1 MRAIKNYKKSCRL
14 SVAGYRLYLHTLL
27 TANCQR
33 LTQKIP
39 YKAIL
44 YLSVAILLTG
54 PGLVLAELPRTGQRT
69 CFDQEGNM
77 IEHTGTGQDGDYQ
90 SGRVWPEPRFN
101 DNGDGTITD
110 LLTGLMWL
118 KNGSCMGWLSW
129 QAAMSAAQELN
140 SMNRGEEHCSKLAVS
155 YDDWYL
161 PTIQELETLLNA
173 EAADPYRFLNFY
185 GFRGI
190 QADSYWSSTAGPNP
204 YSAWLL
210 HFDTSEIMSSG
221 KVETHHVLLVRKEK
235 TEISKVS
242 PAGKVKISKVDPAET
257 DTVGKRNHLLE
268 HLSLL
273 RDKILLFHK
282 ERVEMSKAAPA
293 ETDMMGTRN
302 HFLEHLSLL
311 REKILLVRKEKIEI
325 VKAAPA
331 EIDTADTVSR
341 FLDNGDG
348 TVTDLETD
356 LMWLK
361 DVNCFTPADWQSGLD
376 IVKAFNRDPL
386 SFNCQDFSVAGYE
399 NWTLPN
405 RNELRSLIS
414 YSTDLP
420 ALATDFPTNNI
431 NPYYWTSTTV
441 ASYPK
446 TAYDVYM
453 GTGSLNISS
462 KKEKRYIWPVRP
474 VHDRVERQRV
484 PDKTQTM
491 ELKAEHYLMRPIGNR
506 IDIAWP
512 AKRFTDHGD
521 GTVIDNLTG
530 FMWLKDS
537 SCLGRLNWKDASDV
551 TQRLNT
557 VPERFFDCVEYNAAY
572 DNWQIPDINNL
583 QNLLEGIQDEPAE
596 WLKRQGAVN
605 VHARDYWSL
614 TENPYNL
621 YHAWAMNM
629 GAGGVRNYPKSFEL
643 YVWPFRKQLV
653 VGPVNPRV
661 SIKGSGQ
668 QDTLH
673 LSLSQEFILS
683 VAVDYNN
690 GAVLSDFR
698 IWYDAPDGNIWWLTG
713 NGQWHQDE
721 RLVFRGNLFHLSD
734 YTVFHAG
741 TSNLAPGD
749 YTFHFSV
756 TPVLQK
762 DQPPVVFSSDL
773 VLTLEEAAST
783 EDVIDEEVT
792 VLLE

>member
-1 MRAIKNYKKSCRL
+1 
-14 SVAGYRLYLHTLL
+14 
-27 TANCQR
+27 
-33 LTQKIP
+33 
-39 YKAIL
+39 
-44 YLSVAILLTG
+44 
-54 PGLVLAELPRTGQRT
+54 
-69 CFDQEGNM
+69 M

-90 SGRVWPEPRFN
+90 SGKVWPEPRFQ

-110 LLTGLMWL
+110 LSTGLMWL
-118 KNGSCMGWLSW
+118 KSGSCMGWLSW
-129 QAAMSAAQELN
+129 KAAMSAAQELN
-140 SMNRGEEHCSKLAVS
+140 SMDRGEEHCSKLAVS
-155 YDDWYL
+155 HDDWYL

-173 EAADPYRFLNFY
+173 EAAEPYRFLNFY

-210 HFDTSEIMSSG
+210 HFDTGEIMSSG
-221 KVETHHVLLVRKEK
+221 KVETHHVLFVRNERKD
-235 TEISKVS
+235 ISKTGLD
-242 PAGKVKISKVDPAET
+242 GKVQISKAAPSEIDTAER
-257 DTVGKRNHLLE
+257 RNHLLE

-273 RDKILLFHK
+273 RDKIILLHEEKVEMLQADPVETGKLGARNHLFEHLALLREKIALLGK
-282 ERVEMSKAAPA
+282 EKTEITKVGPDGKVEMSKAAP
-293 ETDMMGTRN
+293 T
-302 HFLEHLSLL
+302 
-311 REKILLVRKEKIEI
+311 
-325 VKAAPA
+325 
-331 EIDTADTVSR
+331 EIDPVDTGSR

-386 SFNCQDFSVAGYE
+386 SFNCQDFSIAGYDD
-399 NWTLPN
+399 WTLPN

-414 YSTDLP
+414 YFTDLP

-462 KKEKRYIWPVRP
+462 KKEKRYIWPVRSA
-474 VHDRVERQRV
+474 HDRVERQRV

-506 IDIAWP
+506 IEIAWP

-537 SCLGRLNWKDASDV
+537 GCFGKHNWKGASIE
-551 TQRLNT
+551 TERLNT
-557 VPERFFDCVEYNAAY
+557 VPERFRDCAEYKASY
-572 DNWQIPDINNL
+572 DNWQIPDMNNL
-583 QNLLEGIQDEPAE
+583 LNLIEGSRDEPAE
-596 WLKRQGAVN
+596 WLNQQGAVN
-605 VHARDYWSL
+605 VQARDYWSL
-614 TENPYNL
+614 TDNPYNL
-621 YHAWAMNM
+621 YHAWAINM
-629 GAGGVRNYPKSFEL
+629 GIGGGRNYPKSFEL
-643 YVWPFRKQLV
+643 YVWPFRKQLM
-653 VGPVNPRV
+653 VGPVNPTV
-661 SIKGSGQ
+661 TIKGNGQ
-668 QDTLH
+668 PNTLY

-683 VAVDYNN
+683 VAIDYNN

-698 IWYDAPDGNIWWLTG
+698 IWYDAPDGNTWWLTG
-713 NGQWHQDE
+713 NGKWYLDD
-721 RLVFRGNLFHLSD
+721 RVVFRGNLFDLDD

-749 YTFHFSV
+749 YVFHFSV
-756 TPVLQK
+756 TPLQQPK
-762 DQPPVVFSSDL
+762 DQAPVVFFSDF

-792 VLLE
+792 VLVE